1 MPKLTIRTSL
11 YTATALTGALFSQPA
26 FADCV
31 SQAPVNPNQIVCDN
45 PGNAGWN
52 GSATNGIVVTL
63 NAGSTTTTNVGGP
76 AVISTG
82 TGSAVINF
90 SGVFNGP
97 GPITFGIDAGSPA
110 GAALNL
116 GGGTTVTNTSGAA
129 IRGTVVFGNATGT
142 ANNVLNNSY
151 SFLGAT
157 NKIGL
162 IDGNISAAGN
172 FTFNNS
178 GFVGWTTNASVTQT
192 GAGTVVINNGIDG
205 GYVSPVSG
213 AFTYQNGFIWNAGG
227 TVISTQGSTTLV
239 NHGGGNILG
248 SLINGNIILGTL
260 GTGTSS
266 LTNGSV
272 AFGNATII
280 GSVTMADRNNT
291 VTNDGTITGNVTL
304 NGTGTN
310 TFNAG
315 STGSSGDNGLRLP
328 GSAITGG
335 TGAPTGV
342 VTGTLTGL
350 AANSANNT
358 LNLNG
363 TGASTLQAGSSILN
377 FGVVNKNDAG
387 SWLLKN
393 TLDGAAGKLTNINV
407 TGGTLAT
414 DNAAFLG
421 SAATTVKLSNAT
433 TLNFNGTTAG
443 TFAGNITDATG
454 ATTGKVTVTGANAT
468 TLSGTN
474 TFSGTTT
481 INGGTLNTGS
491 NGALSA
497 NSDLTISNGGTLN
510 VNNAVTIKSLTD
522 AGTGP
527 NTVNLAAG
535 TNLGLT
541 AGTFGG
547 NFGTIV
553 GTGNLTKTGTG
564 TFTLAGTNTV
574 NLTAPGTFAIND
586 GTVVVAVADAISA
599 TTAVTVNS
607 TATTTGTLRLDAS
620 DTIGSLAGTGANAV
634 VNLNGAAVV
643 LTTGGLNASPTFA
656 GKIIGAGSLVKV
668 GTGALTLTGSNTY
681 AGGTTIN
688 GGSIIGFAGST
699 ATNGS
704 LQGNIAI
711 ASGASLQ
718 FNQALSPNGNT
729 SGTYAGQLS
738 GAGFV
743 SFLGNGT
750 GVLTLSGNNTGL
762 TGQMN
767 FFNNSI
773 VAISSANNVGT
784 GTLNFSNGTLETT
797 ATMTLANAVTLSAPK
812 GTFLTDPATT
822 LTLTGGVSGAGQLVK
837 TGTGTLI
844 LGAASTYTGGT
855 LVSAGVLQGRAGVGI
870 QGNIVNNATVR
881 IWGNLQTYDGN
892 MSGTGNVVIFNLAP
906 NPNTIMGFTG
916 TNTYSGSTTVDV
928 GAQFDGFGAGSLSPN
943 SAFIV
948 NGILTQAGSTSQVNT
963 IGSLAGTG
971 LVNASGT
978 LNIGND
984 NTSTTFSGT
993 FGPSVFWATPSK
1005 NVTKIGTGTQTLSG
1019 VGSVL
1024 TGALTVNGG
1033 TLALS
1038 STGTLSAATTTVNTG
1053 GILTV
1058 NGSLTSPLVTVAA
1071 GGRLTG
1077 GLGIAPGVITGAVTN
1092 SGTVAPGSPV
1102 GILNV
1107 VGSFAQTATGTYA
1120 ADVGGNG
1127 TTTVVA
1133 GVDFDRIAVSGVPGT
1148 AALAGTL
1155 AITQNGGVYV
1165 TGTTYDIITTTGG
1178 ISGAFTTVTG
1188 ASIAGSA
1195 FQTLSNVTANGGGIQ
1210 GNNYR
1215 LVVVRS
1221 AAYNTVAT
1229 NPNQVAVANG
1239 LTGIIGSPGS
1249 TATTNKID
1257 AMSGAQAQALFQGL
1271 NPEPYAA
1278 YATALQDQGEL
1289 FTRQVGQRLAET
1301 GVADKSTGLWANGYG
1316 QWANGKNRDFRFG
1329 SDHKIVGGAVGV
1341 DFGADALRF
1350 GVAGGYSED
1359 DVTYLGGNSKGKSK
1373 SYQVGGYMGYSSG
1386 AVHFDAQLA
1395 YISGDI
1401 TATKSVN
1408 AGSGATLIQ
1417 GTAGASTKGHLF
1429 KGIATVGYN
1438 LGSGN
1443 LTFEPFVGIDYVSGH
1458 VNGFT
1463 ETGMGTLNLT
1473 VRDIEAKRT
1482 DLVVGARFAA
1492 STGSIRPYANVTY
1505 RYNLDDNPSLVT
1517 GYFNGVSTAPFTVS
1531 AIGSGRSAFD
1541 VDAGISAQIGT
1552 GASVFLGYQGT
1563 FRNDLDSHGVNGG
1576 LRFSF

>member
-31 SQAPVNPNQIVCDN
+31 SQAPVNPNQVVCDN

-82 TGSAVINF
+82 TNSAVINF
-90 SGVFNGP
+90 SGTFAP
-97 GPITFGIDAGSPA
+97 PAAPTFGIDAGSPT
-110 GAALNL
+110 GAAINV

-129 IRGTVVFGNATGT
+129 IRGTIVFGNATGT
-142 ANNVLNNSY
+142 ATNTLNNSY

-162 IDGNISAAGN
+162 IDGNISAVGN

-178 GFVGWTTNASVTQT
+178 GFVGWTTNAGVTQT

-205 GYVSPVSG
+205 GYVSPVAG
-213 AFTYQNGFIWNAGG
+213 GFTYQNAFIWNPSGNA
-227 TVISTQGSTTLV
+227 ISTVGNTTLI
-239 NHGGGNILG
+239 NHGGGTILG
-248 SLINGNIILGTL
+248 SLINGNVVLGT
-260 GTGTSS
+260 GATGTSS

-272 AFGNATII
+272 AFGNATIN
-280 GSVTMADRNNT
+280 GSVTMADKNNT
-291 VTNDGTITGNVTL
+291 VTNDGTITGNVTM
-304 NGTGTN
+304 NGTGSN
-310 TFNAG
+310 TYNAG
-315 STGSSGDNGLRLP
+315 STGSSGDNGLKLP

-363 TGASTLQAGSSILN
+363 TGASTMQTGSSVLN
-377 FGVVNKNDAG
+377 FGVVNKNDSG

-393 TLDGAAGKLTNINV
+393 TLDGAAGKLTNVNV
-407 TGGTLAT
+407 TGGLLAT

-421 SAATTVKLSNAT
+421 TAATTVKLSNAT
-433 TLNFNGTTAG
+433 TLNFNGTAAG

-454 ATTGKVTVTGANAT
+454 ATTGKVTVNGPSTT

-474 TFSGTTT
+474 SYSGTTT
-481 INGGTLNTGS
+481 IDGGTLATGS

-497 NSDLTISNGGTLN
+497 NSDFTIQNGGTLI
-510 VNNAVTIKSLTD
+510 VNNAVALKSLAD

-527 NTVNLAAG
+527 NTVNLNG
-535 TNLGLT
+535 TATSLALT
-541 AGTFGG
+541 SGTFGANG
-547 NFGTIV
+547 GTV
-553 GTGNLTKTGTG
+553 TGTG
-564 TFTLAGTNTV
+564 TLIKNGAGTFTLGGANTV
-574 NLTAPGTFAIND
+574 NLAAPGTFAINN
-586 GTVVVAVADAISA
+586 GTVVVAVANAIGS

-643 LTTGGLNASPTFA
+643 LVTGGLNTSTTYA
-656 GKIIGAGSLVKV
+656 GKIIGTGALVKS
-668 GTGALTLTGSNTY
+668 GTGAMTLTGSNTY
-681 AGGTTIN
+681 AGGTTVN

-711 ASGASLQ
+711 ASGASAVFDQ
-718 FNQALSPNGNT
+718 TLSPNAGT

-743 SFLGNGT
+743 SFIGNGT

-784 GTLNFSNGTLETT
+784 GTLNFANGTLENT
-797 ATMTLANAVTLSAPK
+797 ATLTLANAVILNAPK

-837 TGTGTLI
+837 TGTGTL
-844 LGAASTYTGGT
+844 LLAAPSSYTGGT
-855 LVSAGVLQGRAGVGI
+855 LVSAGILQGDAGTGI
-870 QGNIVNNATVR
+870 QGNIVNNAQV
-881 IWGNLQTYDGN
+881 NLTGTTQTYTGN
-892 MSGTGNVVIFNLAP
+892 MSGTGNVKVINSAIIGLS
-906 NPNTIMGFTG
+906 G
-916 TNTYSGSTTVDV
+916 TNTYSGTTTID
-928 GAQFDGFGAGSLSPN
+928 AGSELYSFSPTALSPN

-948 NGILTQAGSTSQVNT
+948 NGILAMNGSVTNT
-963 IGSLAGTG
+963 IGSLAGSG
-971 LVNASGT
+971 KVIASGT
-978 LNIGND
+978 LSIGNN
-984 NTSTTFSGT
+984 NTSTTFSGI
-993 FGPSVFWATPSK
+993 FGSGGFFGTNSI
-1005 NVTKIGTGTQTLSG
+1005 NVTKIGTGTQTLTG
-1019 VGSVL
+1019 AGSVL
-1024 TGALTVNGG
+1024 TGVLTVNGG
-1033 TLALS
+1033 TLALG
-1038 STGTLSAATTTVNTG
+1038 STGTLTAASTTVNTG
-1053 GILTV
+1053 AILSVDGT
-1058 NGSLTSPLVTVAA
+1058 LTSPTLTVAS
-1071 GGRLTG
+1071 GGRLIG
-1077 GLGIAPGVITGAVTN
+1077 GIGTAPGTIIGAVTN
-1092 SGTVAPGSPV
+1092 NGTIAPGHSP
-1102 GILNV
+1102 GIMAIS
-1107 VGSFAQTATGTYA
+1107 GSYVQTGTGTYA
-1120 ADVGGNG
+1120 ADVYGNG
-1127 TTTVVA
+1127 TSTVVA

-1155 AITQNGGVYV
+1155 AVSQNGAQYV
-1165 TGTTYDIITTTGG
+1165 TGTIYDIITTTGG

-1188 ASIAGSA
+1188 TSISA
-1195 FQTLSNVTANGGGIQ
+1195 FQSLSNAAVNGGGII

-1215 LVVVRS
+1215 LVVIR
-1221 AAYNTVAT
+1221 AAYNTVAL

-1239 LTGIIGSPGS
+1239 LTGIIGSAGAAP
-1249 TATTNKID
+1249 TINKID
-1257 AMSGAQAQALFQGL
+1257 SMNAAQAQALFQGL

-1289 FTRQVGQRLAET
+1289 FTRQVGQRLAATT
-1301 GVADKSTGLWANGYG
+1301 GEDAKTGLWVNGYG
-1316 QWANGKNRDFRFG
+1316 QWANGKSRDYRFG
-1329 SDHKIVGGAVGV
+1329 SDHRVIGGAVGV
-1341 DFGADALRF
+1341 DFGSGPVRF

-1359 DVTYLGGNSKGKSK
+1359 EVTYLGLNSAGKSK
-1373 SYQVGGYMGYSSG
+1373 SWQVGGYMGYGSG
-1386 AVHFDAQLA
+1386 PLHFNAQVA
-1395 YISGDI
+1395 YITGNI
-1401 TATKSVN
+1401 TATKLVA
-1408 AGSGATLIQ
+1408 AGSGFNLIQ
-1417 GTAGASTKGHLF
+1417 GTAAVDTNGHLF

-1438 LGSGN
+1438 VGGAS
-1443 LTFEPFVGIDYVSGH
+1443 LTFEPYVGIDFTSGRI
-1458 VNGFT
+1458 NGFT

-1492 STGSIRPYANVTY
+1492 PTGSIVPYANVAY
-1505 RYNLDDNPSLVT
+1505 RYNLNDNPSVVT
-1517 GYFNGVSTAPFTVS
+1517 GYFNGVSSAPFTVS

-1541 VDAGISAQIGT
+1541 VDAGISAKIGT

-1563 FRNDLDSHGVNGG
+1563 FRNDLNSHGVNGG
-1576 LRFSF
+1576 VRISF

>member
-1 MPKLTIRTSL
+1 MPKLTVRTSL

-31 SQAPVNPNQIVCDN
+31 SQAPVNPNQIVCSN
-45 PGNAGWN
+45 PGNNGWD
-52 GSATNGIVVTL
+52 GTATNNIVVTVTS
-63 NAGSTTTTNVGGP
+63 GSTVSTSVGG
-76 AVISTG
+76 AALINTG
-82 TGSAVINF
+82 TGSAVINY
-90 SGVFNGP
+90 GGLFNNGT
-97 GPITFGIDAGSPA
+97 GTTYGINAGSQTNPA
-110 GAALNL
+110 ISV
-116 GGGTTVTNTSGAA
+116 GGGSIVTLDSGTAEQ
-129 IRGTVVFGNATGT
+129 GTITFGNATGT
-142 ANNVLNNSY
+142 TNNILNNNY
-151 SFLGAT
+151 AVIGGPADQEGAVT
-157 NKIGL
+157 
-162 IDGNISAAGN
+162 AAGN
-172 FTFNNS
+172 FTLNNK
-178 GFVGWTTNASVTQT
+178 GFMGYYGTSDITQT
-192 GAGTVVINNGIDG
+192 GAGTVVINNGVAG
-205 GYVSPVSG
+205 GFAAPIQGINNS
-213 AFTYQNGFIWNAGG
+213 FIWGSIN
-227 TVISTQGSTTLV
+227 TQGSTTL
-239 NHGGGNILG
+239 NNLGGGVAASG
-248 SLINGNIILGTL
+248 NGTGLPAGDTGAVIRFNVTLGTL
-260 GTGTSS
+260 GTGTSVI
-266 LTNGSV
+266 NNKG
-272 AFGNATII
+272 TID
-280 GSVTMADRNNT
+280 GSVTMADKNNT
-291 VTNDGTITGNVTL
+291 VNNDGALKGNLTITGSGANV
-304 NGTGTN
+304 
-310 TFNAG
+310 FNAG
-315 STGSSGDNGLRLP
+315 STRTAGDNGLRLP
-328 GSAITGG
+328 GLNIITGV
-335 TGAPTGV
+335 T
-342 VTGTLTGL
+342 TGTLQGSTVAG
-350 AANSANNT
+350 ATNT

-363 TGASTLQAGSSILN
+363 TGASTLQV
-377 FGVVNKNDAG
+377 GVNVLGFNTVNKNDAG
-387 SWLLKN
+387 SWLIQN
-393 TLDGAAGKLTNINV
+393 TLDGTAGILTAVNV
-407 TGGTLAT
+407 TGGSLAT

-433 TLNFNGTTAG
+433 TLNFNGTAAG
-443 TFAGNITDATG
+443 TFAGNIVDATG

-474 TFSGTTT
+474 TYSGTTT
-481 INGGTLNTGS
+481 IDGGTLSTGS

-497 NSDLTISNGGTLN
+497 SSDLTIQNGGTLN
-510 VNNAVTIKSLTD
+510 VNNAVAVKSLTD

-541 AGTFGG
+541 AGTFGA
-547 NFGTIV
+547 NFGTIT

-564 TFTLAGTNTV
+564 TFTLAGANTV
-574 NLTAPGTFAIND
+574 NLAAPGTFAIND
-586 GTVVVAVADAISA
+586 GTVAVTVANAIGA

-634 VNLNGAAVV
+634 VNLNGAGVV
-643 LTTGGLNASPTFA
+643 LDTGGLNTSTSFA
-656 GKIIGAGSLVKV
+656 GKLIGAGALVKT
-668 GTGALTLTGSNTY
+668 GTGAMTLTGSNTY
-681 AGGTTIN
+681 AGGTAIN
-688 GGSIIGFAGST
+688 GGSIIGYAGST

-711 ASGASLQ
+711 ASGASLLFDQ
-718 FNQALSPNGNT
+718 TLSPNAGT
-729 SGTYAGQLS
+729 SGTYAGALS

-743 SFLGNGT
+743 SFVGNGT
-750 GVLTLSGNNTGL
+750 GLLTLSGNNTAL
-762 TGQMN
+762 SGQMN

-784 GTLNFSNGTLETT
+784 GALNFSNGTLKTT
-797 ATMTLANAVTLSAPK
+797 ANMTLANAVTLSAPK
-812 GTFLTDPATT
+812 GTFQTDPATT

-844 LGAASTYTGGT
+844 LGAPSSYTGGT
-855 LVSAGVLQGRAGVGI
+855 LVSGGILQGAAGSAL
-870 QGNIVNNATVR
+870 QGNIVNNAQVNFTG
-881 IWGNLQTYDGN
+881 ITQTYTGN
-892 MSGTGNVVIFNLAP
+892 MSGTGNVKVINNA
-906 NPNTIMGFTG
+906 IIGFSG
-916 TNTYSGSTTVDV
+916 VNTYSGTTTIDL
-928 GAQFDGFGAGSLSPN
+928 GSELYSFSPTALSPN

-948 NGILTQAGSTSQVNT
+948 NGILAMNGTPTNT
-963 IGSLAGTG
+963 VGSLAGTG
-971 LVNASGT
+971 KVIATGT
-978 LNIGND
+978 LSIGND

-993 FGPSVFWATPSK
+993 FGSGGYFNTSST
-1005 NVTKIGTGTQTLSG
+1005 NVTKIGTGTQTLTG
-1019 VGSVL
+1019 AGSVL
-1024 TGALTVNGG
+1024 TGALRVNGG
-1033 TLALS
+1033 TLALG
-1038 STGTLSAATTTVNTG
+1038 STGTLSAATATVNTG
-1053 GILTV
+1053 GILSV
-1058 NGSLTSPLVTVAA
+1058 DGSLTSPLVIIAL
-1071 GGRLTG
+1071 GGHLIG
-1077 GLGIAPGVITGAVTN
+1077 GLGIVPGVITGAVTN
-1092 SGTVAPGSPV
+1092 SGTIAPGHSP

-1107 VGSFAQTATGTYA
+1107 VGSYTQTSTGTYA
-1120 ADVGGNG
+1120 ADVNGNG

-1133 GVDFDRIAVSGVPGT
+1133 GVDFDRIAVSGTPGT
-1148 AALAGTL
+1148 ASLAGTL

-1165 TGTTYDIITTTGG
+1165 TGTTYDIFTTTGG

-1188 ASIAGSA
+1188 ASVAGSA
-1195 FQTLSNVTANGGGIQ
+1195 FQTLSNATANGGGIQ

-1215 LVVVRS
+1215 LVVTR
-1221 AAYNTVAT
+1221 ANAYNTVAT

-1239 LTGIIGSPGS
+1239 LTGIIGSAGAA
-1249 TATTNKID
+1249 ATTNKID
-1257 AMSGAQAQALFQGL
+1257 AMSAAQAQALFAGL

-1301 GVADKSTGLWANGYG
+1301 GVADKSTGLWVNGYG
-1316 QWANGKNRDFRFG
+1316 QWANGKSRDFRFG

-1341 DFGADALRF
+1341 DFGTEALRF

-1373 SYQVGGYMGYSSG
+1373 SYQVGGYMGYG
-1386 AVHFDAQLA
+1386 AGPLHLDAQLA

-1438 LGSGN
+1438 LGGGN
-1443 LTFEPFVGIDYVSGH
+1443 LTFEPFVGIDFVSGH
-1458 VNGFT
+1458 INGFT
-1463 ETGMGTLNLT
+1463 EIGMGTLNLT

-1482 DLVVGARFAA
+1482 GLVVGARFAA

-1505 RYNLDDNPSLVT
+1505 RYNVDDNPSVVT